1 MLMALYLKKYFTQ
14 IRHKNLK
21 KEQQLLFLNRLSRL
35 LQNGYTLIE
44 SLEIIQWD
52 KAMKNPAST
61 IKTALTN
68 GSTLDQAF
76 EEAKFNSVVTSY
88 LYFVRA
94 NGDIQASIDKCLKM
108 YEQRLHYTKKFEQVA
123 RYPIILLF
131 VFSILL
137 YFIKQSVLPS
147 FLDIFQS
154 STETS
159 SMVFLSIT
167 IMDLLSNVAYILL
180 ILVVIASILW
190 QVNKRKVP
198 IEKQIKL
205 YCAIPIYYQYKKLNT
220 SFLFATH
227 FSSLLKTGIPIKE
240 ILTSMTLQTKLPIMA
255 YYSNLMIEE
264 LNQGKHITSLLS
276 QLKLLD
282 KQIPVIFQKNADVH
296 ALEKDLSV
304 YAELITEELHRKITK
319 SITYVQPIFFLIIA
333 AFIIFIYLTL
343 MWPMFNMI
351 KTI

>member
-1 MLMALYLKKYFTQ
+1 MDLYLKKYFTQ
-14 IRHKNLK
+14 IRHKHLR
-21 KEQQLLFLNRLSRL
+21 KEQQLLFLNRMSRL
-35 LQNGYTLIE
+35 LKNGYTLIE

-52 KAMKNPAST
+52 NAMKEPAAT
-61 IKTALTN
+61 ITNALTN

-76 EEAKFNSVVTSY
+76 EKAKFNSVVTSY

-94 NGDIQASIDKCLKM
+94 NGDIRASIDKCLKM

-154 STETS
+154 NTETS
-159 SMVFLSIT
+159 AMVFLSIT
-167 IMDLLSNVAYILL
+167 IMDLLSNAAYILL
-180 ILVVIASILW
+180 ILVIIVSLLW

-205 YCAIPIYYQYKKLNT
+205 YCAIPIYYQYKQLNT

-240 ILTSMTLQTKLPIMA
+240 ILTSMTKQTKLPIMA
-255 YYSNLMIEE
+255 YYSNLMIQE

-304 YAELITEELHRKITK
+304 YAELLTEELHRKITK
-319 SITYVQPIFFLIIA
+319 SITYIQPIFFLIIA